1 MTRAFGILLCVMTA
15 CMAVADA
22 PSIVIDARGVPSG
35 DNLIANPGFEEG
47 AGDWPSDWGW
57 APNQPPP
64 KIDRVWAQTALSGA
78 RSAGVVSESSS
89 ASAYWT
95 QVVPVEPGRVYLLTA
110 RVLLE
115 DGTVLVRAYGQ
126 DAEGNALK
134 GFDRRAYDRR
144 RTTHPL
150 APAYWKPEWI
160 IDMAREP
167 WAPVDLVVDTRGE
180 VVPASVSV
188 QIGSYF
194 APGALYL
201 DDVYFGPG
209 ALTLGYVV
217 TGAPLASVRVLDA
230 AGNEQTA
237 SGDLGGAERHE
248 GRAEGLAL
256 GEAWLIEA
264 TATDGTATRYWYP
277 AAPEGAAQ

>member
-1 MTRAFGILLCVMTA
+1 MTRALGILLCVVA
-15 CMAVADA
+15 CCAAAAA
-22 PSIVIDARGVPSG
+22 PHIVIDARGVPAG
-35 DNLIANPGFEEG
+35 VNLIANPGFEEG
-47 AGDWPSDWGW
+47 AGEWPDGWGW

-78 RSAGVVSESSS
+78 RSAGIVSESSS

-95 QVVPVEPGRVYLLTA
+95 QLVPVEPGRVYLLTC

-144 RTTHPL
+144 RATHPL

-160 IDMAREP
+160 IDMTREP

-180 VVPASVSV
+180 IVPASVSV

-194 APGALYL
+194 APGALLL

-209 ALTLGYVV
+209 TLTLSYVV
-217 TGAPLASVRVLDA
+217 TGAPLARVRVLDA
-230 AGNEQTA
+230 AGNQQAA
-237 SGDLGGAERHE
+237 SGDLGGAERYE
-248 GRAEGLAL
+248 GSTEGLAL
-256 GEAWLIEA
+256 GEAWLVEA
-264 TATDGTATRYWYP
+264 TATDGTVTRSWYP
-277 AAPEGAAQ
+277 EAPEGAAQ